1 MKLAE
6 GDLGRMRFRFERFY
20 AGGFSLNAELTPE
33 GDNISALMKPAPG
46 TPEQPAETA
55 AEAASGTAPVL
66 QIADLEI
73 AADPVPSFARQI
85 KAQIFSRMADGVF
98 HIF

>member
-1 MKLAE
+1 MAGLDTLGVKLAE

-33 GDNISALMKPAPG
+33 GDNISALMKPAPE

-55 AEAASGTAPVL
+55 AEATSGTAPVL

-73 AADPVPSFARQI
+73 AGGPTTPERNSPITAGKSTR
-85 KAQIFSRMADGVF
+85 
-98 HIF
+98 